1 MFHIPNIYK
10 NIIFVVFI
18 LIFLFLHSNEKFFNQ
33 FFIEKKSMGYL
44 FIFVIIYL
52 IYHQFNLA
60 ILFIPFFVYQCIQHP
75 KFHSKILQHPKIQI
89 YSQKINDFFLEIGIL
104 SKSKQEMKEEE
115 IETETETE
123 MISIEKEIPLQQNKN
138 ETEIEKETSQENI
151 KMDIYP
157 QVEIIEQD
165 ENEKSTPIHSLKQ
178 ETQQEEKILSMEEL
192 QELYLSIQEE
202 LQEID
207 KKNISI

>member
-1 MFHIPNIYK
+1 MFQIPNIYK

-18 LIFLFLHSNEKFFNQ
+18 IVFLFLHSNEKLFNQ
-33 FFIEKKSMGYL
+33 FFIEKKSLGYL

-60 ILFIPFFVYQCIQHP
+60 LLFIPFFMYQCIQHP
-75 KFHSKILQHPKIQI
+75 QFYKKVLQNPKLQTF
-89 YSQKINDFFLEIGIL
+89 SQKINSFLIEIGII
-104 SKSKQEMKEEE
+104 SKEEKKEEMEIEQEEE
-115 IETETETE
+115 I
-123 MISIEKEIPLQQNKN
+123 LQQ
-138 ETEIEKETSQENI
+138 EEPIIEIDISKQKEKIDSQENI
-151 KMDIYP
+151 EMTLSP
-157 QVEIIEQD
+157 QIETIEY
-165 ENEKSTPIHSLKQ
+165 ENDTNDKSTPIHSLSSSHENTQ
-178 ETQQEEKILSMEEL
+178 EKTLSMEEL

>member
-1 MFHIPNIYK
+1 MFQIPNIYK

-18 LIFLFLHSNEKFFNQ
+18 IVFLFLHSNEKLFNQ
-33 FFIEKKSMGYL
+33 FFIEKKSLGYL

-60 ILFIPFFVYQCIQHP
+60 LLFIPFFMYQCIQHP
-75 KFHSKILQHPKIQI
+75 QFYKKVLQNPKLQTF
-89 YSQKINDFFLEIGIL
+89 SQKINSFLIEIGII
-104 SKSKQEMKEEE
+104 SKEEKKEE
-115 IETETETE
+115 IEQEEEEEEFSQQENQE
-123 MISIEKEIPLQQNKN
+123 MEMDISKQKEKID
-138 ETEIEKETSQENI
+138 SQENI
-151 KMDIYP
+151 EMTLSP
-157 QVEIIEQD
+157 QIETIEY
-165 ENEKSTPIHSLKQ
+165 ENDTNDKSTPIHSLSSSHENSQ
-178 ETQQEEKILSMEEL
+178 EKTLSMEEL